1 MLLNGSGT
9 ETNSKVATFCP
20 ATAIIIV
27 QGEGMDTDIVL
38 HLEEIN
44 RVASEYIKGNDE
56 STIAKQLDIPR
67 NRVVKLL
74 NEWRGMV
81 ANNEAIRARAKE
93 ALASADQHYNQLIK
107 KAYEVIE
114 DADTTA
120 NLGAKTN
127 ALKLIL
133 DIENKRMDMLQKA
146 GLLENKELADQLIE
160 QERKQE
166 ILLGILKDVV
176 GSCNHC
182 KFEVARRLAD
192 YGGPGEAVT
201 V

>member
-1 MLLNGSGT
+1 M
-9 ETNSKVATFCP
+9 SK
-20 ATAIIIV
+20 
-27 QGEGMDTDIVL
+27 GEVVDKDIVL
-38 HLEEIN
+38 HIEEVN
-44 RVASEYIKGNDE
+44 KVASEYIKGNDE
-56 STIAKQLDIPR
+56 SSISKTLDIPR

-74 NEWRGMV
+74 NEWRSMI
-81 ANNEAIRARAKE
+81 ANNEAIRGRARE
-93 ALASADQHYNQLIK
+93 ALAGADQHYNQLIK
-107 KAYEVIE
+107 KAYEVVE

-120 NLGAKTN
+120 NLSAKTT

-133 DIENKRMDMLQKA
+133 DIETKRIDMLQKA